1 MDKGA
6 SVNITDQNGK
16 TPLHRAAENG
26 HAEIV
31 KDLLEKGANVNAT
44 DQNGN
49 IPLGLAADEEI
60 KTLLQ
65 SAEESDDA
73 SPVLQ
78 NDEEESQ
85 VPQNAALLEA
95 AKSGDINE
103 VKRLIKEGA
112 DVNALD
118 TNLNNSLYWAVK
130 NNHSTT
136 AEVLLDNG
144 ADLHTFDPS
153 RERDVLSR
161 YQEIETEH
169 SKNSL
174 HLAAKLGNLE
184 AVQDLL
190 GKGANV
196 NAQNDTGK
204 TPLHWAAREGHK
216 QVVQALLDKGANV
229 NAEDQDG
236 ETSLDLATNQD
247 IETLLRNTAKLL
259 KVAKSGDI
267 QEVNSLINKGA
278 NVNATDQD
286 GKTPLHWA
294 AVKGHEEVVE
304 ALLGKHGID
313 VNLADKNKDTPL
325 HSVLKK
331 DNIDINV
338 LNALLRAEGI
348 NVNTQD
354 GDNRTPL
361 HLAAKKDNIDIN
373 VLNALLGA
381 EGIDVNAQDKDNR
394 TPLHWATGRDN
405 VEVVNVLIIKGADV
419 NAQDK
424 DNRTPLHFAAQNNN
438 KEIVDALIK
447 AGADVNIK
455 DEDGKT
461 PLDLTTNEEIKTLL
475 QPAEESDDGS
485 VGEPATDSEGGQ
497 EEEEEDS
504 NQSQREQD
512 INGEKGADVQ
522 DNDVGPVASTEPA
535 QTEEQPSSFFGSL
548 FSILMKP
555 FSLIGSF
562 FSDFF
567 SWLFGSNT
575 DESTSQTDASVSLLR
590 SDSLDEEDSS
600 GGHYSAMNTDV

>member
-1 MDKGA
+1 MFPD
-6 SVNITDQNGK
+6 N
-16 TPLHRAAENG
+16 L
-26 HAEIV
+26 
-31 KDLLEKGANVNAT
+31 
-44 DQNGN
+44 
-49 IPLGLAADEEI
+49 
-60 KTLLQ
+60 
-65 SAEESDDA
+65 
-73 SPVLQ
+73 
-78 NDEEESQ
+78 
-85 VPQNAALLEA
+85 
-95 AKSGDINE
+95 
-103 VKRLIKEGA
+103 
-112 DVNALD
+112 LD

-153 RERDVLSR
+153 RKRDVLSR

-229 NAEDQDG
+229 NA
-236 ETSLDLATNQD
+236 
-247 IETLLRNTAKLL
+247 
-259 KVAKSGDI
+259 
-267 QEVNSLINKGA
+267 
-278 NVNATDQD
+278 TDQD

-348 NVNTQD
+348 N
-354 GDNRTPL
+354 
-361 HLAAKKDNIDIN
+361 
-373 VLNALLGA
+373 
-381 EGIDVNAQDKDNR
+381 VNAQDKDNR

-497 EEEEEDS
+497 EEEEEEEDS
-504 NQSQREQD
+504 NQSQGEQD

>member
-1 MDKGA
+1 M
-6 SVNITDQNGK
+6 
-16 TPLHRAAENG
+16 
-26 HAEIV
+26 
-31 KDLLEKGANVNAT
+31 
-44 DQNGN
+44 
-49 IPLGLAADEEI
+49 
-60 KTLLQ
+60 
-65 SAEESDDA
+65 
-73 SPVLQ
+73 
-78 NDEEESQ
+78 
-85 VPQNAALLEA
+85 
-95 AKSGDINE
+95 
-103 VKRLIKEGA
+103 
-112 DVNALD
+112 
-118 TNLNNSLYWAVK
+118 
-130 NNHSTT
+130 
-136 AEVLLDNG
+136 
-144 ADLHTFDPS
+144 HTFDPS
-153 RERDVLSR
+153 RKRDVLSR

-348 NVNTQD
+348 NVN
-354 GDNRTPL
+354 
-361 HLAAKKDNIDIN
+361 
-373 VLNALLGA
+373 
-381 EGIDVNAQDKDNR
+381 AQDKDNR

-497 EEEEEDS
+497 EEEEEEEDS